1 MRPLAGAPVTGVDFF
16 DRDEELRLLEAKVR
30 GGTHVLL
37 AGQRRMGK
45 TSVAKEVGRRLQADG
60 WAFLFV
66 DIEDAASP
74 QDVIRD
80 IAKAAHGV
88 TGAAGLAT
96 ALGHWI
102 KEHVEELSAHE
113 IGVKLRAAGGYA
125 WRQQGEALIRACA
138 DHKPG
143 VLLVLDELPIFLSR
157 LLAQE
162 ESASQAPLFL
172 RWLRGVR
179 QQYAGSSFVMMVS
192 GSIGL
197 APMVARMGMPD
208 SINDVYAFRLGPWDR
223 RKSVECLRRLASDN
237 LLDAED
243 AVFDAIYDA
252 LGIGIP
258 HFVQSF
264 FARLQDFAVM
274 KARTRLTAAD
284 VNAVYNNDLL
294 GPAGN
299 GDLLHYENR
308 LKASLDQDTYR
319 VAMEIQAEAATQGV
333 FADDARRGLQR
344 AYSGVISEVGNRI
357 DEALEVLIHD
367 GHLEHAENGY
377 RLPFRLLGDWLRTR
391 FGDHHI
397 PLGERAGGRQ

>member
-45 TSVAKEVGRRLQADG
+45 TSVAKELGRRLQADG
-60 WAFLFV
+60 WAFIFV

-88 TGAAGLAT
+88 ADVSRFVAAF
-96 ALGHWI
+96 GHWI
-102 KEHVEELSAHE
+102 KDSFKRLGAFKVGL
-113 IGVKLRAAGGYA
+113 KLRNTDAHG
-125 WRQQGEALIRACA
+125 WRRQGEALIRASA
-138 DHKPG
+138 DHKRG

-157 LLAQE
+157 LLTQKE
-162 ESASQAPLFL
+162 GVPQARLFL

-179 QQYAGSSFVMMVS
+179 QQYAGSSFVLMVS

-208 SINDVYAFRLGPWDR
+208 SINDIYSFRLRPWDR
-223 RKSVECLRRLASDN
+223 HKSVECLRRLASDN

-367 GHLEHAENGY
+367 GHLEHVENGY
-377 RLPFRLLGDWLRTR
+377 RLPFRLLADWLRTR

>member
-1 MRPLAGAPVTGVDFF
+1 MRPLAGAPVTGADFF

-45 TSVAKEVGRRLQADG
+45 TSVAKELGRRLQDDG
-60 WAFLFV
+60 WTFLFV

-88 TGAAGLAT
+88 GGASRIAA

-102 KEHVEELSAHE
+102 QDNIEELSAHE
-113 IGVKLRAAGGYA
+113 FGVKLRAAGDYA
-125 WRQQGEALIRACA
+125 WKQQGDAVIRACG
-138 DHKPG
+138 DHERG
-143 VLLVLDELPIFLSR
+143 ILLVLDELPIFLSR
-157 LLAQE
+157 LLARE
-162 ESASQAPLFL
+162 ESERQAPLFL

-179 QQYAGSSFVMMVS
+179 QQYGGSSFVLMLS

-208 SINDVYAFRLGPWDR
+208 SINDTYSFRLGPWDR
-223 RKSVECLRRLASDN
+223 QKTVDCLRRLANHSSLEAD
-237 LLDAED
+237 D
-243 AVFDAIYDA
+243 AVFDAVYDA
-252 LGIGIP
+252 LGVGIP

-264 FARLQDFAVM
+264 FARLQDYAAM
-274 KARTRLTAAD
+274 KGRSRLTTAD
-284 VNAVYNNDLL
+284 VTAVYGSDLL

-308 LKASLDQDTYR
+308 LRASLNEDTYR

-333 FADDARRGLQR
+333 FAADARRGLQR
-344 AYSGVISEVGNRI
+344 AYSSVMSDVGNRI
-357 DEALEVLIHD
+357 DQALDVLVHD
-367 GHLEHAENGY
+367 GHLEHTENGY
-377 RLPFRLLGDWLRTR
+377 RLPFRLLEDWLRAR
-391 FGDHHI
+391 FSDHHV
-397 PLGERAGGRQ
+397 PLQKRVGERQ